1 MNWRKSLT
9 TGHGRANRRMLSIF
23 LPAFSV
29 TRMAIWIQVAVNA
42 PVECDDV
49 SSVGVL
55 EFLDV
60 ARHPIASECCLE
72 DLGYNS
78 VSTDLIAG
86 CHQDR
91 RMKDNVLIEGGYR
104 SGKIA
109 SFQRAREG
117 SLCHSSVSHRAVAD
131 IFWPMPARRRHA
143 DTENARNVFSVECR
157 PSTA

>member
-1 MNWRKSLT
+1 
-9 TGHGRANRRMLSIF
+9 
-23 LPAFSV
+23 
-29 TRMAIWIQVAVNA
+29 
-42 PVECDDV
+42 
-49 SSVGVL
+49 
-55 EFLDV
+55 
-60 ARHPIASECCLE
+60 
-72 DLGYNS
+72 
-78 VSTDLIAG
+78 
-86 CHQDR
+86 
-91 RMKDNVLIEGGYR
+91 MKDNVLIEGGYR